1 MGQKQYK
8 ALQQSNI
15 IKIIIPKID
24 YFQGE
29 NISGEILLKVGIPV
43 SFTQIR
49 ISFIL
54 YEGWYYETG
63 GENSNLYNEIN
74 NITLKSFNLNV
85 REILNKELQPIII
98 LNQGDYFFPFNYK
111 LSNLIS
117 PNCEYYIN
125 SGRGFL
131 RYILSAEIISP
142 NNKTREIY
150 EHLIMVKASPKIL
163 KSPLNYISNINI
175 KRWGLVDKGSVSLG
189 VNYNKNYAFFDEII
203 PITVLVDNTKS
214 ELDVTL
220 IKIILIRN
228 VNFLKMKYSKSFYF
242 QNNVIE
248 IKSNVNVLKNTKEV
262 FNFSINLRD
271 TSLKK
276 IYYKN
281 IDDPYPDTI
290 DLNYLLPTVNGNL
303 IRCDYVIKISC
314 HFETLVP
321 YENRPRV
328 FLPLNIGHQGKN
340 NIRMSILQN
349 NEKNNNIINEEKIDI
364 ENDLMYDDFVVIDD
378 DNENE
383 KDYKS
388 ELILMDREF
397 SVVNNDDNY
406 FQSMPLKNI
415 DYQNNI
421 LKNNKNINK
430 YPKLNE
436 KNNIQINN
444 QNNNFNPN
452 FNNQNYNNNNNN
464 NFIPNHNININNN
477 YNNFIPN
484 QNININNN
492 YNNFNNY
499 QNYNQNIQN
508 SNKINNDSNS
518 QNFSNN
524 HLNNPNLD
532 NKNKNIYNIN
542 QNYNNNEYQNLYP
555 IFSDSNS

>member
-29 NISGEILLKVGIPV
+29 NISGEILLKVGIPI

-85 REILNKELQPIII
+85 REILNKEFQPILI
-98 LNQGDYFFPFNYK
+98 LNQGDYYLPFNYK

-117 PNCEYYIN
+117 PN
-125 SGRGFL
+125 
-131 RYILSAEIISP
+131 
-142 NNKTREIY
+142 NKKREIY
-150 EHLIMVKASPKIL
+150 EHLIMVKSSPKIL
-163 KSPLNYISNINI
+163 KSPLNYYSTINI
-175 KRWGLVDKGSVSLG
+175 KRWGLVDKGIVSLG

-349 NEKNNNIINEEKIDI
+349 NEKNNNNVNE
-364 ENDLMYDDFVVIDD
+364 
-378 DNENE
+378 
-383 KDYKS
+383 
-388 ELILMDREF
+388 
-397 SVVNNDDNY
+397 
-406 FQSMPLKNI
+406 
-415 DYQNNI
+415 
-421 LKNNKNINK
+421 
-430 YPKLNE
+430 
-436 KNNIQINN
+436 
-444 QNNNFNPN
+444 
-452 FNNQNYNNNNNN
+452 
-464 NFIPNHNININNN
+464 
-477 YNNFIPN
+477 
-484 QNININNN
+484 
-492 YNNFNNY
+492 
-499 QNYNQNIQN
+499 
-508 SNKINNDSNS
+508 
-518 QNFSNN
+518 
-524 HLNNPNLD
+524 
-532 NKNKNIYNIN
+532 
-542 QNYNNNEYQNLYP
+542 
-555 IFSDSNS
+555 

>member
-1 MGQKQYK
+1 MGQSQYK
-8 ALQQSNI
+8 TLQQSNI

-29 NISGEILLKVGIPV
+29 NISGEILLKVGIPI

-63 GENSNLYNEIN
+63 VENSTLYNEIN

-85 REILNKELQPIII
+85 REILNKELHPIIV
-98 LNQGDYFFPFNYK
+98 LNQGDYYLPFNYK

-142 NNKTREIY
+142 NNKKREIY
-150 EHLIMVKASPKIL
+150 EHLIIVKASPKIL
-163 KSPLNYISNINI
+163 KSPLNYFSNINI
-175 KRWGLVDKGSVSLG
+175 KRWGLVDKGMVSLG

-203 PITVLVDNTKS
+203 PITVLVDNTKG
-214 ELDVTL
+214 ELDINL

-281 IDDPYPDTI
+281 IDDPYPDNI

-303 IRCDYVIKISC
+303 IRCDYVLKISC

-340 NIRMSILQN
+340 NLRMSILHN
-349 NEKNNNIINEEKIDI
+349 NEKNIDINEEKIDI
-364 ENDLMYDDFVVIDD
+364 ENDLMFDDFVVIDD

-383 KDYKS
+383 KDFKS
-388 ELILMDREF
+388 ELIIMDREF
-397 SVVNNDDNY
+397 SIVNDNDNY
-406 FQSMPLKNI
+406 FQSMPLKNF

-421 LKNNKNINK
+421 INKNNNKNINK
-430 YPKLNE
+430 YPNLNE
-436 KNNIQINN
+436 KNNNQINN
-444 QNNNFNPN
+444 QNNNINPN
-452 FNNQNYNNNNNN
+452 FINHNNNNNN
-464 NFIPNHNININNN
+464 YSNFIPNLNININNN
-477 YNNFIPN
+477 FNNFKNN
-484 QNININNN
+484 QNILNSDKKNNEL
-492 YNNFNNY
+492 
-499 QNYNQNIQN
+499 
-508 SNKINNDSNS
+508 NS
-518 QNFSNN
+518 QNLSNN
-524 HLNNPNLD
+524 NLNIPNLD
-532 NKNKNIYNIN
+532 NKNQNIYNIN
-542 QNYNNNEYQNLYP
+542 QNYNNNEYQNPYP
-555 IFSDSNS
+555 IFSDPNS

>member
-1 MGQKQYK
+1 MGQTQYK
-8 ALQQSNI
+8 TLQQSNI

-63 GENSNLYNEIN
+63 VENSTLYNEIN

-85 REILNKELQPIII
+85 REILNKELHPIIV
-98 LNQGDYFFPFNYK
+98 LNQGDYYLPFNYK

-142 NNKTREIY
+142 NNKKREIY
-150 EHLIMVKASPKIL
+150 EHLIIVKASPKIL
-163 KSPLNYISNINI
+163 KSPLNYFSNINI
-175 KRWGLVDKGSVSLG
+175 KRWGLVDKGMVSLG

-203 PITVLVDNTKS
+203 PITVLVDNTKG
-214 ELDVTL
+214 ELDINL

-281 IDDPYPDTI
+281 IDDPYPDNI

-303 IRCDYVIKISC
+303 IRCDYVLKISC

-340 NIRMSILQN
+340 NLRMSILHN
-349 NEKNNNIINEEKIDI
+349 NEKNIDINEEKIDI
-364 ENDLMYDDFVVIDD
+364 ENDLMFDDFVVIDD

-383 KDYKS
+383 KDFKS
-388 ELILMDREF
+388 ELIIMDREF
-397 SVVNNDDNY
+397 SIVNDNDNY
-406 FQSMPLKNI
+406 FQSMPLKNF

-421 LKNNKNINK
+421 INKNNNKNINK
-430 YPKLNE
+430 YPNLNE
-436 KNNIQINN
+436 KNNNQINS
-444 QNNNFNPN
+444 QNININPN
-452 FNNQNYNNNNNN
+452 FINHNNNNNN
-464 NFIPNHNININNN
+464 YSNFIPNLNININNN
-477 YNNFIPN
+477 FNNFKNN
-484 QNININNN
+484 QNILNSDKKNNEL
-492 YNNFNNY
+492 
-499 QNYNQNIQN
+499 
-508 SNKINNDSNS
+508 NS
-518 QNFSNN
+518 QNLSNN
-524 HLNNPNLD
+524 NLNIPNLD
-532 NKNKNIYNIN
+532 NKNQNIYNIN
-542 QNYNNNEYQNLYP
+542 QNYNNNEYQNPYP
-555 IFSDSNS
+555 IFSDPNS

>member
-1 MGQKQYK
+1 MGQTQYK
-8 ALQQSNI
+8 TLQQSNI

-63 GENSNLYNEIN
+63 VENSTLYNEIN

-85 REILNKELQPIII
+85 REILNKELHPIIV
-98 LNQGDYFFPFNYK
+98 LNQGDYYLPFNYK

-142 NNKTREIY
+142 NNKKREIY
-150 EHLIMVKASPKIL
+150 EHLIIVKASPKIL
-163 KSPLNYISNINI
+163 KSPLNYFSNINI
-175 KRWGLVDKGSVSLG
+175 KRWGLVDKGMVSLG

-203 PITVLVDNTKS
+203 PITVLVDNTKG
-214 ELDVTL
+214 ELDINL

-281 IDDPYPDTI
+281 IDDPYPDNI

-303 IRCDYVIKISC
+303 IRCDYVLKISC

-340 NIRMSILQN
+340 NLRMSILHN
-349 NEKNNNIINEEKIDI
+349 NEKNIDINEEKIDI
-364 ENDLMYDDFVVIDD
+364 ENDLMFDDFVVIDD

-383 KDYKS
+383 KDFKS
-388 ELILMDREF
+388 ELIIMDREF
-397 SVVNNDDNY
+397 SIVNDNDNY
-406 FQSMPLKNI
+406 FQSMPLKNF

-421 LKNNKNINK
+421 INKNNNKNINK
-430 YPKLNE
+430 YPNLNE
-436 KNNIQINN
+436 KNNNQINS
-444 QNNNFNPN
+444 QNNNINPN
-452 FNNQNYNNNNNN
+452 FINHNNNNNN
-464 NFIPNHNININNN
+464 YSNFIPNLNININNN
-477 YNNFIPN
+477 FNNFKNN
-484 QNININNN
+484 QNILNSDKKNNEL
-492 YNNFNNY
+492 
-499 QNYNQNIQN
+499 
-508 SNKINNDSNS
+508 NS
-518 QNFSNN
+518 QNLSNN
-524 HLNNPNLD
+524 NLNIPNLD
-532 NKNKNIYNIN
+532 NKNQNIYNIN
-542 QNYNNNEYQNLYP
+542 QNYNNNEYQNPYP
-555 IFSDSNS
+555 IFSDPNS

>member
-276 IYYKN
+276 I
-281 IDDPYPDTI
+281 
-290 DLNYLLPTVNGNL
+290 
-303 IRCDYVIKISC
+303 
-314 HFETLVP
+314 
-321 YENRPRV
+321 
-328 FLPLNIGHQGKN
+328 
-340 NIRMSILQN
+340 
-349 NEKNNNIINEEKIDI
+349 
-364 ENDLMYDDFVVIDD
+364 
-378 DNENE
+378 
-383 KDYKS
+383 
-388 ELILMDREF
+388 
-397 SVVNNDDNY
+397 
-406 FQSMPLKNI
+406 
-415 DYQNNI
+415 
-421 LKNNKNINK
+421 
-430 YPKLNE
+430 
-436 KNNIQINN
+436 
-444 QNNNFNPN
+444 
-452 FNNQNYNNNNNN
+452 
-464 NFIPNHNININNN
+464 
-477 YNNFIPN
+477 
-484 QNININNN
+484 
-492 YNNFNNY
+492 
-499 QNYNQNIQN
+499 
-508 SNKINNDSNS
+508 
-518 QNFSNN
+518 
-524 HLNNPNLD
+524 
-532 NKNKNIYNIN
+532 
-542 QNYNNNEYQNLYP
+542 
-555 IFSDSNS
+555 